1 MKDTPMEDE
10 PKEDG
15 PKEDKTKEDESK
27 EDDFSA
33 MVTRLQK
40 TLDELVEGIAN
51 TGDAAK
57 QVRND
62 IAVIRTIARMM
73 EDEES
78 KSTHEAPEDSTQDC

>member
-1 MKDTPMEDE
+1 
-10 PKEDG
+10 
-15 PKEDKTKEDESK
+15 
-27 EDDFSA
+27 